1 MRNFIVK
8 LVGKGLRVTSHKF
21 KLRFFVRTCVSRVSL
36 DDFQFS
42 PFRFTP
48 FPEINGM
55 CSNNDIF
62 LIDVVGQVV
71 GKEDPE
77 DIITKAGQSSKRMRL
92 YLKDEE
98 SMKNKMKCTLFGDF
112 VADAL
117 ISLQKENV
125 EPLVMVAQMF
135 KPHVYLSD
143 FCIQPSFYGSRVF
156 FNSDF
161 PEVEQ
166 LRNQLIILGDQSTQQ
181 ISHVESQSQR
191 SVTEEIISGT
201 FPLRS
206 IEKVVG
212 MTEGEQAVGIM
223 HFAKNATRKC
233 FM

>member
-8 LVGKGLRVTSHKF
+8 PVGKGLRVTSHKF
-21 KLRFFVRTCVSRVSL
+21 KLRFFVRTCISRASP
-36 DDFQFS
+36 DDFQLS

-48 FPEINGM
+48 FPEIDGM

-92 YLKDEE
+92 NLEDEE
-98 SMKNKMKCTLFGDF
+98 KNKMKCTLFGDF
-112 VADAL
+112 VAQAL

-125 EPLVMVAQMF
+125 EPLVMVAQLF

-156 FNSDF
+156 FNPDS
-161 PEVEQ
+161 
-166 LRNQLIILGDQSTQQ
+166 R
-181 ISHVESQSQR
+181 
-191 SVTEEIISGT
+191 SGT
-201 FPLRS
+201 
-206 IEKVVG
+206 
-212 MTEGEQAVGIM
+212 T
-223 HFAKNATRKC
+223 
-233 FM
+233 